1 MTVFENQENVV
12 IVCANRKKYALYFKN
27 FVIESTVF
35 DEKEMAESCHHGSSS
50 RRMSG
55 IVSFRCGFSPCITS
69 PSVHLSDCD
78 LRQFKCVRNGR
89 FREDE
94 K

>member
-35 DEKEMAESCHHGSSS
+35 DEKEMAGSSS

-69 PSVHLSDCD
+69 PSGHLSDCD